1 MTVET
6 QATRIDITQI
16 LHPLEPLTA
25 AEMVQAISIL
35 RSSGKL
41 GSHTRFVKVDLHEP
55 PKEMVLNFK
64 NGDTVEREAFIMLL
78 DGTDGATYEVI
89 VSLTQGQVK
98 EFRHIPGVQPPI
110 MLDEV
115 FACEQLLINDSVF
128 QEALKKRGITDFS
141 LVTIDAWS
149 AGNYGEDIE
158 QNLRLVRA
166 LTWVRAEPGDNS
178 YARPV
183 DGLIALVD
191 LNAMKI
197 VRIEDHQVIPL
208 PPEPGNYAS
217 DYIKQFRQDLKPL
230 EISQPEGPSFVV
242 RGHEVKWQK
251 WSFRVGFTQREGLVL
266 HTIGYEDQGRVRPII
281 YRASLAEMTV
291 PYGDPSVTQYR
302 KNAFDV
308 GEYGLGMM
316 VNSLELG
323 CDCLGEIY
331 YFDVALCSNQ
341 GEVLKLPNV
350 ICLHEEDF
358 GILWKH
364 VDFRTNQVEVRRSRR
379 LVVSFIAT
387 IGNYEYGYY
396 WYFYQDGAIEFE
408 VKLTGILS
416 TAALPPGETT
426 KYGTL
431 LAPQLYAPIH
441 QHFVCLRLD
450 MMVDGLRNSVYEV
463 HTEAEPLGPDNPHG
477 NAFYA
482 KRTLLKTEQEAQQMI
497 DPLSAR
503 YWQIANPGSF
513 NRMGQPVTYK
523 LMPGD
528 NVLPFSHPEACVSRR
543 AGYMSKHLWVTP
555 YQPDEKFAAGDYPNQ
570 HAGGDGLPQWTQ
582 ANRSIENT
590 NVVLWYSMGAHHV
603 PRLED
608 WPVMPVTRMGF
619 MLKPVGFFDRNP
631 ALDVPPSAAKH
642 CH

>member
-1 MTVET
+1 
-6 QATRIDITQI
+6 
-16 LHPLEPLTA
+16 
-25 AEMVQAISIL
+25 
-35 RSSGKL
+35 
-41 GSHTRFVKVDLHEP
+41 
-55 PKEMVLNFK
+55 
-64 NGDTVEREAFIMLL
+64 
-78 DGTDGATYEVI
+78 
-89 VSLTQGQVK
+89 
-98 EFRHIPGVQPPI
+98 
-110 MLDEV
+110 
-115 FACEQLLINDSVF
+115 
-128 QEALKKRGITDFS
+128 
-141 LVTIDAWS
+141 
-149 AGNYGEDIE
+149 
-158 QNLRLVRA
+158 
-166 LTWVRAEPGDNS
+166 
-178 YARPV
+178 
-183 DGLIALVD
+183 
-191 LNAMKI
+191 
-197 VRIEDHQVIPL
+197 
-208 PPEPGNYAS
+208 
-217 DYIKQFRQDLKPL
+217 
-230 EISQPEGPSFVV
+230 
-242 RGHEVKWQK
+242 
-251 WSFRVGFTQREGLVL
+251 LVL
-266 HTIGYEDQGRVRPII
+266 HTIGYEDGGRVRPII

-291 PYGDPSVTQYR
+291 PYGDPSITQYR

-331 YFDVALCSNQ
+331 YFDVALCSNS

-350 ICLHEEDF
+350 ICMHEEDF

-364 VDFRTNQVEVRRSRR
+364 MDFRTGTAEVRRSRR

-396 WYFYQDGAIEFE
+396 WYFYQDGSLEFE
-408 VKLTGILS
+408 MKLTGILS
-416 TAALPPGETT
+416 TAALPPGETS

-450 MMVDGLRNSVYEV
+450 MMVDGPHNSVYEV
-463 HTEAEPLGPDNPHG
+463 HTEAEPPGPDNPYG

-482 KRTLLKTEQEAQQMI
+482 RRTLLKTEQEAQRVI

-503 YWQIANPGSF
+503 YWQIANPDSL
-513 NRMGQPVTYK
+513 NRLGQPVAYK

-528 NVLPFSHPEACVSRR
+528 NVLPFARPEASVSQR

-555 YQPDEKFAAGDYPNQ
+555 YRPAEQFAAGDYPNQ
-570 HAGGDGLPQWTQ
+570 HSGGDGLPRWTQ

-590 NVVLWYSMGAHHV
+590 NVVVWYTMGAHHV

-608 WPVMPVTRMGF
+608 WPVMPVTRIGF
-619 MLKPVGFFDRNP
+619 MLKPAGFFDRNP